1 MLSTFKIY
9 ACYEAKIY
17 RKHPPP
23 PKFLKGGEAFL
34 RINYIEGGGVVV
46 KILVQK

>member
-1 MLSTFKIY
+1 MKPKFTENI
-9 ACYEAKIY
+9 
-17 RKHPPP
+17 PP

-46 KILVQK
+46 KILVQKWLCIKC